1 MQGLLSVGIGVYIDH
16 NISGAMT
23 PPLPTTIALIV
34 LVALFDE
41 MANGANFSL
50 VPHCNPDSNGFVTGI
65 VGAMGNLGG
74 IWFALVWRYQPH
86 PFGRAFW
93 IAGVISMV
101 RSYHF
106 ERSSLI
112 ALIAFIVL
120 IGRQHDASYGSC
132 TGEITGSSLRFHW
145 QSTGRGDDLIN
156 R

>member
-1 MQGLLSVGIGVYIDH
+1 MQGLLSIGIGVYIDH
-16 NISGAMT
+16 NVSDAKT
-23 PPLPTTIALIV
+23 PPLPTIIALIV

-106 ERSSLI
+106 ERITLI
-112 ALIAFIVL
+112 ALIAFIVSTV
-120 IGRQHDASYGSC
+120 RQHDASRRSC
-132 TGEITGSSLRFHW
+132 AREITSSSLRFCW
-145 QSTGRGDDLIN
+145 QSTGKGG
-156 R
+156 